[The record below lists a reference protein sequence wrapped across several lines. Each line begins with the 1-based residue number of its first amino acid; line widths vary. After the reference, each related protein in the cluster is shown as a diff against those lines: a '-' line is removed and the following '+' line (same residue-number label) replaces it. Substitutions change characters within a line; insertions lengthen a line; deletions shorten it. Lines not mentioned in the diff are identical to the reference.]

1 MRVWLVWGALLL
13 ALAIISGAF
22 GSHALQSRLTADQW
36 SIYQTAVRYH
46 LIHGLGLILIG
57 VLGFQVS
64 PGVVHI
70 PATLILV
77 GTLIFSGNLY
87 LLVLT
92 DLKWLGAI
100 TPVGGLAMM
109 GGWLLLTFN
118 VWKHLPR

>member
-77 GTLIFSGNLY
+77 GTLIFSGSLY

-100 TPVGGLAMM
+100 TPVGGLAMV